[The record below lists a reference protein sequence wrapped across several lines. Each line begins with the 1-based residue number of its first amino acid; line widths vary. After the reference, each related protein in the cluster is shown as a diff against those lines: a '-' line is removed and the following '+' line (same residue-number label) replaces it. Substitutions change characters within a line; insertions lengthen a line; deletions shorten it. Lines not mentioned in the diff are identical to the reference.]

1 MSVDFQA
8 PPWWKNGSDDYTR
21 SRSTGVDYT
30 VDDMIGRRDAKKYTL
45 TTDAYSTV
53 SGTDGAILV

>member
-8 PPWWKNGSDDYTR
+8 PPWWKNGNDDYTR

-30 VDDMIGRRDAKKYTL
+30 MDSLIGRKDAKKYVL
-45 TTDAYSTV
+45 TADEFSTI